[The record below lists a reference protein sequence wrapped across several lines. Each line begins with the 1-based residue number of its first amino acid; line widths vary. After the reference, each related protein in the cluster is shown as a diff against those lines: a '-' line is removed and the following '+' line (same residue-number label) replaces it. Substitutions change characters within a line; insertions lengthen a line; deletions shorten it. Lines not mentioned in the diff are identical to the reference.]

1 MDRGMFSSG
10 LAVFFATLGS
20 AVGLG
25 NIWKFPYLTGQFG
38 GGAFLLVYLL
48 CIIFVGLPVM
58 LSEFYLGRKSRKGAV
73 GAFATLAP
81 GTGGKFIGKMGVAS
95 SYLIMFFYSCVAGW
109 VYYYLIKAIS
119 GDFAEINMETAKTQF
134 GSVVIGPLTPIF
146 WQFVVM
152 VVVSAILIMGIK
164 NGIERVTKTLMPV
177 LFILIIICDIR
188 ALSLPGA
195 MDGVRFLFEVDFSK
209 LPGAAILTAL
219 GLAFFKLSL
228 GIGTMITY
236 ASYFTKDNN
245 LLGTAAKVA
254 LSDTL
259 VSLLAG
265 LAIFPTVFSFGLEP
279 GAGPGLL
286 FMTIPL
292 VFSQMPFGNLL
303 LIAFF
308 FLTSIAAT
316 TAMLSLVEV
325 PVAYMTEEK
334 GISRTVAVLINGLII
349 FVIGILAT
357 LSADKASL
365 LGDVTFMGRGFFD
378 WFDYLSSN
386 ILMPLGGLLIVIFMS
401 YVVDKKSIKEELTNN
416 GSLNLSKFLPF
427 FFIVI
432 RYVTPA
438 LLVVIFL
445 NAVGVIKL

>member
-1 MDRGMFSSG
+1 
-10 LAVFFATLGS
+10 
-20 AVGLG
+20 
-25 NIWKFPYLTGQFG
+25 
-38 GGAFLLVYLL
+38 
-48 CIIFVGLPVM
+48 
-58 LSEFYLGRKSRKGAV
+58 
-73 GAFATLAP
+73 
-81 GTGGKFIGKMGVAS
+81 
-95 SYLIMFFYSCVAGW
+95 
-109 VYYYLIKAIS
+109 
-119 GDFAEINMETAKTQF
+119 
-134 GSVVIGPLTPIF
+134 
-146 WQFVVM
+146 
-152 VVVSAILIMGIK
+152 MGIK

-209 LPGAAILTAL
+209 LTGAAILTAL

-334 GISRTVAVLINGLII
+334 GISRTIAVLINGLII
-349 FVIGILAT
+349 FVVGILAT

-401 YVVDKKSIKEELTNN
+401 YVVDRKSIKEELTNN
-416 GSLNLSKFLPF
+416 GSLNLNRILPF

-438 LLVVIFL
+438 LLIIIFL